1 MAIRN
6 TVKKKENTAPASSK
20 KGGSGNSMQKWVKR
34 LKHWAKTAAF
44 LFFGSTIFMVIVY
57 RFIPVPLTPLMVT
70 RVFEQIGN
78 GREIRLRKDWEPLE
92 NIENLPLAVVAAEDA
107 RFMNH
112 YGFDADAMWKAFK
125 SNQKKNGKRIKGG
138 STISQQTAKNVF
150 LWQGRTYFR
159 KILEAYFTALIEI
172 FWSKERILEVY
183 LNVIEMGD
191 GLYGAEAASQ
201 KYFKKPATQLTRS
214 EAAAIAAILPNPR
227 KWNAVK
233 RTVYVEKRRRIIRRN
248 MDILKDLKLEY

>member
-1 MAIRN
+1 MTIRN
-6 TVKKKENTAPASSK
+6 TVRKKGSTAPASSK
-20 KGGSGNSMQKWVKR
+20 KGGAGNGMQKWLKKV
-34 LKHWAKTAAF
+34 KHWAKVAAF
-44 LFFGSTIFMVIVY
+44 LFFGSTIFMVIIY
-57 RFIPVPLTPLMVT
+57 RFIPVPLTPLMIT
-70 RVFEQIGN
+70 RLFEQMGN
-78 GREIRLRKDWEPLE
+78 GRELRMRKDWEPIE

-107 RFMNH
+107 HFMDH
-112 YGFDADAMWKAFK
+112 WGFDIDAMWKAFK
-125 SNQKKNGKRIKGG
+125 SNQRRTGKPIKGG

-159 KILEAYFTALIEI
+159 KILEAYFTLLIEV

-201 KYFKKPATQLTRS
+201 KYFHKPASQLTRS

-233 RTVYVEKRRRIIRRN
+233 RTAYVEKRRRIIRQN
-248 MDILKDLKLEY
+248 MDILKDLKLDD